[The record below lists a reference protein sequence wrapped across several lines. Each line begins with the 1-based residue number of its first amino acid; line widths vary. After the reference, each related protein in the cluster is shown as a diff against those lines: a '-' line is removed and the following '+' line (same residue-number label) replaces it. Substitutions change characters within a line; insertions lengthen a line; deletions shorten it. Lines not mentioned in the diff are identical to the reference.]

1 MALVAVERK
10 RPLRVQDFLLIMAG
24 EEAKL
29 CPLLVLPALVAGAW
43 RPHTD
48 KEVFAFLERTLED
61 FIAFCIFFFFVLCC
75 VASYSKRRVDGLETE
90 TSF

>member
-43 RPHTD
+43 RPHT
-48 KEVFAFLERTLED
+48 AFLERTLED

-75 VASYSKRRVDGLETE
+75 VLL
-90 TSF
+90 

>member
-24 EEAKL
+24 DSTL
-29 CPLLVLPALVAGAW
+29 PLLVLPALVAGAW

-75 VASYSKRRVDGLETE
+75 VLL
-90 TSF
+90 